1 MRRFRLFI
9 ANRGT
14 LGLRV
19 LTTTANAHGKPFT
32 SFKQQGNIAGCFISG
47 RFSWGLSGR
56 WIWGYKTS
64 VGGINAEMIT
74 AIQECLRK
82 GHRLEEKLD
91 REKSQKQE

>member
-1 MRRFRLFI
+1 MKCFGPFI
-9 ANRGT
+9 ANRRA
-14 LGLRV
+14 LDLRT

-32 SFKQQGNIAGCFISG
+32 SFKQQGNIAACFVSG
-47 RFSWGLSGR
+47 RYFWGLSGR

-64 VGGINAEMIT
+64 VGGINAETIT
-74 AIQECLRK
+74 AIQECLRN